1 MKLNINTRGI
11 SKRKNG
17 NFEAYLEVKNTGK
30 RSNTRFKAHIGT
42 YKTKEEAEKAR
53 LEYILKLA

>member
-1 MKLNINTRGI
+1 MKLKNTKGI

-17 NFEAYLEVKNTGK
+17 KYEAYLEVRNTGK

-42 YKTKEEAEKAR
+42 YNTKEEAEKAR
-53 LEYILKLA
+53 LEYIFKIS